1 MASLVTIGDFSRA
14 SHLTVKTLRHY
25 HDAGLLEPSD
35 IDPQTGYRY
44 YSTDQLPVAQVI
56 RRLRNLRMP
65 VADVKAVLAAA
76 DADAR
81 NRLIADHL
89 DRLESELAETRAA
102 VSELRD
108 LLQPP
113 APHPIEHRTVPPTPA
128 IAIEDTVDRD
138 DLYAWWQ
145 GAIGELT
152 ATARAQG
159 LHQTGPVGGLYADE
173 LFHDGRGPA
182 TVYLPCEGTI
192 KPIGRVVATT
202 IPQAELAVARHD
214 GSPRDIDRTYG
225 ELAAHVVRH
234 EIGVAGPLREHYL
247 RGIAET
253 ADAAEWQTEI
263 GWPIFRT
270 HA

>member
-25 HDAGLLEPSD
+25 HEAGLLEPSE
-35 IDPQTGYRY
+35 IDPGTGYRY
-44 YSTDQLPVAQVI
+44 YSVDQLPVAQVI

-65 VADVKAVLAAA
+65 VPEVKAVLAAH

-81 NRLIADHL
+81 NRLIAEHL
-89 DRLESELAETRAA
+89 DRLESELAQTRVA

-108 LLQPP
+108 LLDPQ

-128 IAIEDTVDRD
+128 IAIQETVDRE
-138 DLYAWWQ
+138 DLFAWWQ

-152 ATARAQG
+152 ATAAAHG
-159 LHQTGPVGGLYADE
+159 LRRTGPPGGLFDDE
-173 LFHDGRGPA
+173 LFHHGRGPA
-182 TVYLPCEGTI
+182 TVYLPCDGAARTV
-192 KPIGRVVATT
+192 GRIVPLV
-202 IPQAELAVARHD
+202 IPGAELAVAHHT

-225 ELAAHVVRH
+225 ELAAHATRH
-234 EIGVAGPLREHYL
+234 EISVAGPLREHYL

-253 ADAAEWQTEI
+253 ADSSEWQTEI

>member
-25 HDAGLLEPSD
+25 HDAGLLEPSAV
-35 IDPQTGYRY
+35 DPQTGYRY
-44 YSTDQLPVAQVI
+44 YSADQIPVAQVI

-65 VADVKAVLAAA
+65 LPEVKAVLAAP

-81 NRLIADHL
+81 NRLIAEHL
-89 DRLESELAETRAA
+89 GRLESELAETRAA

-113 APHPIEHRTVPPTPA
+113 TPHPIEHRTVPPTPA
-128 IAIEDTVDRD
+128 IAIHQTVERD

-152 ATARAQG
+152 ATALAQG
-159 LHQTGPVGGLYADE
+159 LRRTGPVGGLYADE
-173 LFHDGRGPA
+173 LFHRGRGSA
-182 TVYLPCEGTI
+182 TVYLPCHGAIRTV
-192 KPIGRVVATT
+192 GRVEART
-202 IPQAELAVARHD
+202 IPEAELAVARHD

-225 ELAAHVVRH
+225 ELAAHVIKH

-253 ADAAEWQTEI
+253 ADSAEWQTEI

>member
-35 IDPQTGYRY
+35 VDPGTGYRY
-44 YSTDQLPVAQVI
+44 YSVEQIPVAQVI

-65 VADVKAVLAAA
+65 VAEVKAVLAAP
-76 DADAR
+76 DADVR
-81 NRLIADHL
+81 NRLIAEHL
-89 DRLESELAETRAA
+89 TRLESELAETRTA

-108 LLQPP
+108 LLQQPVSQ
-113 APHPIEHRTVPPTPA
+113 PIEHRTVPPTPA
-128 IAIEDTVDRD
+128 IAIRETIDRD

-152 ATARAQG
+152 AIALAQG
-159 LHQTGPVGGLYADE
+159 LRRTGPVGGLYADE

-182 TVYLPCEGTI
+182 TVYLPCDGEVKTV
-192 KPIGRVVATT
+192 GRVVALT
-202 IPQAELAVARHD
+202 IPAAELAVAHHA

-225 ELAAHVVRH
+225 QLAAHVTKH

-253 ADAAEWQTEI
+253 AASAEWQTEI

-270 HA
+270 